1 MKQECPTYLKSI
13 DKSKAPVTTLT
24 DIEPKADS
32 DNSDQDGIISAFTAA
47 IESSKEAV
55 ELVDNEEKLM
65 ESMFEKMDE

>member
-32 DNSDQDGIISAFTAA
+32 DNSDQDGIIIFFKLLVSP
-47 IESSKEAV
+47 IDDGSLPSK
-55 ELVDNEEKLM
+55 
-65 ESMFEKMDE
+65 